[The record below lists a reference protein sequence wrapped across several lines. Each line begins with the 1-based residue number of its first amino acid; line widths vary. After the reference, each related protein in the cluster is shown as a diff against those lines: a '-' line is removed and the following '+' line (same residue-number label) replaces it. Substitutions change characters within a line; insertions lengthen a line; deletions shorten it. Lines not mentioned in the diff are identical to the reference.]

1 MSSFLVVCRCTLDKP
16 LVFHGKLMGDHHELE
31 AATGSVSTALKS
43 AMTSTFFAE
52 TELALASKQASVT

>member
-1 MSSFLVVCRCTLDKP
+1 MSSFLVVCGCTLDKP

-43 AMTSTFFAE
+43 AMTSTF
-52 TELALASKQASVT
+52 LLKQN